1 MADVLQVEKR
11 EQMGSRATRR
21 LRQSGLVPAV
31 LYGHGQETESL
42 SIPVDQVKMLLR
54 HHSRTVE
61 LSGAIKET
69 AMVRDMQWDPLG
81 IDVLHL
87 DLMRV
92 NLTEKVDVTVAIHV
106 HGEAAGVREGGVLI
120 ENRHEVDIRCSAGS
134 IPESLTVHVA
144 DLKLGETLLA
154 SDLELPEGVE
164 LVTPGDSPIVH
175 VEEVRAEE
183 PAEDAGESM
192 AEPEMIGRGAAE
204 EEGEEA

>member
-21 LRQSGLVPAV
+21 LRQGGLVPAV

-54 HHSRTVE
+54 NHSRTVE
-61 LSGAIKET
+61 LAGAIKET

-92 NLTEKVDVTVAIHV
+92 NLSEKVDVTVAIHV

-120 ENRHEVDIRCSAGS
+120 ENRHDVDIRCPAGS
-134 IPESLTVHVA
+134 IPDSLTVQVA

-164 LVTPGDSPIVH
+164 LVTAGDSPIIH
-175 VEEVRAEE
+175 IEEVRAEE
-183 PAEDAGESM
+183 PSEDAGESM
-192 AEPEMIGRGAAE
+192 AEPEMIGKGAAKDE
-204 EEGEEA
+204 EEGA